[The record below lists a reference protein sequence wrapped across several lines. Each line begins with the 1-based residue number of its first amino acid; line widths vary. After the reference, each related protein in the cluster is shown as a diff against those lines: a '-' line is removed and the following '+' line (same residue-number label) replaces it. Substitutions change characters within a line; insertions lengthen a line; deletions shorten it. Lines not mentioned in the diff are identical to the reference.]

1 LRICGS
7 GVLGVWAL
15 DEDEGEDE
23 DDGMTYFTRRSS
35 AELVMKNSGL
45 GEGSIARERIGWVW
59 DLEIRRAVH
68 DCVSGDRVYKHA
80 WPSS

>member
-7 GVLGVWAL
+7 VVLEAWVL
-15 DEDEGEDE
+15 DEDEDR
-23 DDGMTYFTRRSS
+23 DDGMTYFTIRSS

-59 DLEIRRAVH
+59 DLEIRMGAH
-68 DCVSGDRVYKHA
+68 DCVSNNRVYTHA